1 MNILL
6 LCLMNLLLSAET
18 NLIIP
23 KKLCKNCLLER
34 LIFIEESKILL

>member
-23 KKLCKNCLLER
+23 KKLCKNCTDVLEFT
-34 LIFIEESKILL
+34 L